1 MEIITNIALISIN
14 ETLLVQLISFL
25 VFMVIL
31 NRVMVRPLRRSAE
44 ERTTYIE
51 NLGTEIVDAQKE
63 MKSIA
68 VQIENQESEA
78 RRAAREIQEDI
89 VAQGSQE
96 ASGILAA
103 AKQDVVAL
111 RQQTQAEIE
120 ATLQEFRKTLAREA
134 EIVAVNFMEKALN
147 RRLHP

>member
-120 ATLQEFRKTLAREA
+120 ATLQEFRKTLAQEA